1 MDSKKV
7 MKNRERTEQKL
18 GFDKIRLSV
27 ESLCSTE
34 LAREMVRG
42 ASFCLDYK
50 EVREKLLLTDEM
62 RAISLLENGFPD
74 SGFVDTTNFIK
85 QLEHTSYYL
94 DIASVSKLRVSL
106 ETIRQILFFFKST
119 KDGLYLNLKRLIEP
133 VVLYPEIV
141 RRIDSILDR
150 FGEIKDTASE
160 DLQIIRRAIREK
172 ESTISKK
179 INSILRKGQQE
190 GFIDS
195 DASVS
200 VRDGRM
206 LIPVLAGNKK
216 KIPGFIADESA
227 SGKTLYIEPAEIV
240 ELNNLVK
247 ELHFA
252 EQREIIKI
260 LTQFS
265 DFLRPYRDELL
276 HSAHILSLIDFIWAK
291 ARYAISINAGMPI
304 ISEARELSIKNA
316 RHPIL
321 ERALKKEG
329 KEIVPLNLSLTKE
342 RRILLISGPN
352 AGGKSVCLKTVGL
365 LQYMLQCGFLVPESE
380 SSEIALFDEIYIDI
394 GDEQSIEND
403 LSTYSSHLN
412 NMKKILSEATDK
424 SLILIDEFGA
434 GTEPT
439 AGGAIAEAILE
450 TLERRGCFG
459 IITTHYGNLKFYA
472 SSSSGVLNGGMQFDV
487 QNIKPLF
494 KLETGIPGSSFAFEL
509 ARKIGLPDD
518 LVKRA
523 EEKAGTD
530 FVDLERHLK
539 KIARNRRAWEEK
551 LAKIKSTD
559 RTLES
564 ITDKYQKELSE
575 IQVLKKRIIDDAK
588 SEATEL
594 IAQANKKIEATI
606 KEIRESQAQKERT
619 KDVRR
624 DLTSFEKLIENKTRE
639 EGDDIIAK
647 KMEQLLKRKERREE
661 KRRERPNSP
670 KPEPINKLQ
679 IKESEKPLKAGDK
692 VKVKGSALIGEVIKI
707 EGNSVSLAVGSVISK
722 VSSNKIEK
730 ISSNEFSQLTGG
742 KVKKAFSI
750 NESESIS
757 KRKLEFKPSIDVRG
771 ERLEQAIDIVT
782 RFVDDALMVG
792 ASEIKILHG
801 KGNGILREE
810 LRKYIKTIGGVI
822 SVRDEHIEMGGSGIT
837 IVTLET

>member
-1 MDSKKV
+1 

-291 ARYAISINAGMPI
+291 ARYAISINAGMPV

-412 NMKKILSEATDK
+412 NMKKILLEATDK

-588 SEATEL
+588 SEATEM

>member
-1 MDSKKV
+1 

-291 ARYAISINAGMPI
+291 ARYAISINAGMPV

-412 NMKKILSEATDK
+412 NMKKILLEATDK

>member
-1 MDSKKV
+1 

-291 ARYAISINAGMPI
+291 ARYAISINAGMPV

>member
-1 MDSKKV
+1 

-291 ARYAISINAGMPI
+291 ARYAISINAGMPV

-588 SEATEL
+588 SEATEM

>member
-1 MDSKKV
+1 

-523 EEKAGTD
+523 EQKAGTD

>member
-1 MDSKKV
+1 

-412 NMKKILSEATDK
+412 NMKKILLEATDK

>member
-62 RAISLLENGFPD
+62 RSISLLENGFPD

>member
-1 MDSKKV
+1 

>member
-1 MDSKKV
+1 

-412 NMKKILSEATDK
+412 NMKKILLEATDK

-588 SEATEL
+588 SEATEM